1 MGLSHTLLVL
11 GIRVHD
17 PVGYAHIKNEIHHP
31 LPFQPPII
39 GRRYIAQ
46 KNPETVLKTFNPDVR
61 QMSHPPAGKAASRRN
76 LQHATDRAGTQA
88 PLHPRQGP
96 PQHQKPAGG
105 WRLWDLD
112 AHSCNLDPIIIQY
125 DLDLVV
131 VHQTTRPRN

>member
-1 MGLSHTLLVL
+1 MTRWSVPTSKMRFITPSLPSLLSLAG
-11 GIRVHD
+11 GIS
-17 PVGYAHIKNEIHHP
+17 
-31 LPFQPPII
+31 L
-39 GRRYIAQ
+39 